1 VFPAR
6 IHQTEKAVSK
16 DLSEEVMTEEKL
28 LELMGTLAGNIQQL
42 AQGQQELQKEVK
54 SMADALKSGSLR
66 IDPDKLKAS
75 TSDAPVA
82 NLSVIQ
88 PKNPDQ
94 PNLQDPLLSYPQ
106 EVEKLKRLN
115 AGSGN
120 LR

>member
-1 VFPAR
+1 
-6 IHQTEKAVSK
+6 
-16 DLSEEVMTEEKL
+16 MTVE
-28 LELMGTLAGNIQQL
+28 ELMNLVGNLAGSVQQL
-42 AQGQQELQKEVK
+42 ANGQQELQKEVR
-54 SMADALKSGSLR
+54 SVAEALKASERLKF
-66 IDPDKLKAS
+66 DPEKLKAS

-82 NLSVIQ
+82 NLSIIQ
-88 PKNPDQ
+88 PKNPDE